1 MSPKDAAFRFLE
13 DLATPDRP
21 EEPVLGDE
29 ELELT

>member
-21 EEPVLGDE
+21 EEPVLGKE
-29 ELELT
+29 